1 VYWGSESG
9 VTVRDNI
16 DAWCLDCF
24 ENNFTVPTSTV
35 TILRSDI
42 VDYAGLAGV
51 DPRKALTLMS
61 VFREVAA
68 RVAEEKQG
76 QLLKTVTDEV
86 WLEFPKSA
94 DAVEAALDL
103 QPRFHESA
111 LKLNLPT
118 PGLCSGIH
126 CGEVTPAYE
135 LCLD

>member
-1 VYWGSESG
+1 MYWGSESG